1 MCILTID
8 KSDDKVNKYNKKYHG
23 AIRMKPV
30 DINLNRYIDCN
41 KEKNK
46 ENPKVEI
53 DDHVWILKYKNI
65 FAKGFVPK

>member
-8 KSDDKVNKYNKKYHG
+8 KSDDKVNKYNKKYHS
-23 AIRMKPV
+23 AIKMKPADV
-30 DINLNRYIDCN
+30 KLNQYIDRN

-53 DDHVWILKYKNI
+53 DDHVGILKYKNI
-65 FAKGFVPK
+65 FAKVFVPK

>member
-23 AIRMKPV
+23 AIKMKPV
-30 DINLNRYIDCN
+30 AVNLNRYIDCN

-53 DDHVWILKYKNI
+53 DDHV
-65 FAKGFVPK
+65 